1 MQVGNIN
8 VAGSGALLEQL
19 RELMGGFA

>member
-8 VAGSGALLEQL
+8 VAGSGALLERL